1 MRRKITHIL
10 WGLTGTFIVCVTLF
24 FVAIWNGWIG
34 YVPPIEELEN
44 PINRYASQI
53 LSDDGELL
61 GTWSY
66 SENRIYA
73 SYDEIAPC
81 VFKALIATEDKRFYE
96 HSGIDL
102 RSLFRAIVKRG
113 IMRQSAAG
121 GGVSSRAAGRCVVV
135 VGPERRT
142 LLPSHQNVWTVR

>member
-1 MRRKITHIL
+1 MRRRITHIL
-10 WGLTGTFIVCVTLF
+10 WGLTGTFIVAVTLF

-73 SYDEIAPC
+73 AYDEIAPC

-102 RSLFRAIVKRG
+102 RS
-113 IMRQSAAG
+113 
-121 GGVSSRAAGRCVVV
+121 
-135 VGPERRT
+135 
-142 LLPSHQNVWTVR
+142 